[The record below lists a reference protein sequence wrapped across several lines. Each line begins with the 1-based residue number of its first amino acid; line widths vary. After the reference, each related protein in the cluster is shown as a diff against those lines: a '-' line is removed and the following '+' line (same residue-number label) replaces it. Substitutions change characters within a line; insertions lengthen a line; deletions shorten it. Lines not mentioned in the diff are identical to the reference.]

1 MIAALMSA
9 SLSRDMMALS
19 ATEVVKLVVWA
30 FQEIINSWSLPC
42 ALQADGL
49 PPLQIYPKGLELPSG
64 WLDCP
69 PIGHRIEQL
78 HVVPAKVPIPDAPWT
93 VLRASKHQSPC
104 QPSTHNMLFSMR
116 AELSAICLIVWAVI
130 WLQSGCAICAGATR
144 EAIWADPYRGAAFL
158 TREAHPPA
166 RCERP

>member
-9 SLSRDMMALS
+9 SLSRDMVALS
-19 ATEVVKLVVWA
+19 ATKVVKLVVWA
-30 FQEIINSWSLPC
+30 AQEIINSCSLPC
-42 ALQADGL
+42 VLQADGL

-78 HVVPAKVPIPDAPWT
+78 HVVPAKVPIPGAPWT
-93 VLRASKHQSPC
+93 VLRASKHQ
-104 QPSTHNMLFSMR
+104 PSTHDMLFSICV
-116 AELSAICLIVWAVI
+116 ELFAICLIVWAAI

-166 RCERP
+166 ACKRP